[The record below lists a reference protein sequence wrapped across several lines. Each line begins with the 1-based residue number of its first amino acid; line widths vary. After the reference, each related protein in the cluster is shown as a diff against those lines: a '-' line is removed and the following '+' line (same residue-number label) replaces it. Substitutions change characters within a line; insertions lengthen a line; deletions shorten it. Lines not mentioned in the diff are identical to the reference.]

1 MKHNNIYIFLIA
13 IFLLLTIFLIVICV
27 FKFATISLVEEKQPI
42 NKEQVIEE
50 PQNQIINKPIIQQD
64 PLITPAR

>member
-1 MKHNNIYIFLIA
+1 M
-13 IFLLLTIFLIVICV
+13 IVICV